1 MAELRDRLAQCKK
14 DRETQQD
21 WFKSLFN
28 HSPWV
33 ATLIS
38 TLAGPV
44 IMILLVLLFGPCI
57 LHKIVQFVKT
67 RLSKIN
73 VMVLEQ

>member
-1 MAELRDRLAQCKK
+1 MAELRDRLAQRKR

-28 HSPWV
+28 RSPWI

-38 TLAGPV
+38 TLTGPI

-57 LHKIVQFVKT
+57 LNKVAQFVKA
-67 RLSKIN
+67 RL
-73 VMVLEQ
+73 

>member
-1 MAELRDRLAQCKK
+1 MAELRDRLAQRKRDK
-14 DRETQQD
+14 ETQQD
-21 WFKSLFN
+21 WFRSLFN
-28 HSPWV
+28 RSPWI

-38 TLAGPV
+38 TLTGPI

-57 LHKIVQFVKT
+57 INKIAQFVKA